1 MPLLQMGIPKKPIIT
16 DLSLAITWPVSFI
29 EWADQEYTAAV
40 TIDWVMWSN
49 DVVVSVDL
57 PSWISFVSASDWWT
71 HSNWTITWN
80 LWDTIA
86 NKNLTFTVG
95 STTPAE
101 YVLSWEITA
110 GYSNK
115 WTKVASKNLEVLE
128 SIWFTVELRIDWAEP
143 ELNIDFYQS
152 DDSGRTNAIYLNN
165 YITFST
171 EYISWNMYKIWTINS
186 DYLFENKFYGIEMGD
201 RWMPSGSIQRD
212 WETPFILTIVSW
224 WPWWPWWP

>member
-1 MPLLQMGIPKKPIIT
+1 MNRRVPISSNISWKSIVT

-115 WTKVASKNLEVLE
+115 WTKVASKTIDVLVTL
-128 SIWFTVELRIDWAEP
+128 WWDVELRVTLP
-143 ELNIDFYQS
+143 
-152 DDSGRTNAIYLNN
+152 DSGTPEASGGFSWTQSGNLYNE
-165 YITFST
+165 ITFDIQH
-171 EYISWNMYKIWTINS
+171 ISWTTWKMWTIPES
-186 DYLFENKFYGIEMGD
+186 SLILWDTYTWLL
-201 RWMPSGSIQRD
+201 GSYSMNYPATRNQQNPFVCTFND
-212 WETPFILTIVSW
+212 WR
-224 WPWWPWWP
+224 